1 MNVVALRQ
9 ISSALSGGSRG
20 GVASSAERALRAAH
34 CAVAAVPPGALGHI
48 KLNIALWYA
57 DLESYRRVGASITGL
72 TDYSRT
78 PHGPFSK
85 QISRAVTLL
94 VKQGAVVER
103 AIEGDK
109 FARRG
114 IFSLR
119 DFVPGVLSEAEVG
132 IVRRSAEAVAGL
144 TARQLN
150 DTIAAD
156 PLWQETATGQIMLV
170 ATGSVITRSSPAF
183 SSEEKTQA
191 SYGTNPRPV
200 LFSAKAA
207 RGPEPKV
214 G

>member
-1 MNVVALRQ
+1 M
-9 ISSALSGGSRG
+9 
-20 GVASSAERALRAAH
+20 
-34 CAVAAVPPGALGHI
+34 PPGALGHI

-57 DLESYRRVGASITGL
+57 DLEHYRRVGASITGL
-72 TDYSRT
+72 TDYART

-94 VKQGAVVER
+94 VKRGTVVER

-119 DFVPGVLSEAEVG
+119 DFAPGALSQTEVG
-132 IVRRSAEAVAGL
+132 ILRRAAEAVAGL
-144 TARQLN
+144 TAKQLHE
-150 DTIAAD
+150 TVAAD

-170 ATGSVITRSSPAF
+170 ATGSIITRSSPAF
-183 SSEEKTQA
+183 SSEEREQA

-200 LFSAKAA
+200 PFRQSPASEQ
-207 RGPEPKV
+207 PEPS
-214 G
+214 